1 MLSHSETIVDL
12 KLVFLNQQSFSNFPV
27 KYWKNKIHLS
37 TRVKQHRSE
46 NAVGQHLQTYHT
58 CDHNFNK
65 NQFQILS
72 TGDLDFDCK
81 IRCFVD

>member
-37 TRVKQHRSE
+37 TRVRQHRSE

-58 CDHNFNK
+58 LA
-65 NQFQILS
+65 QTLS
-72 TGDLDFDCK
+72 SSIGLFHWLWAL
-81 IRCFVD
+81 